1 VGTVS
6 ARVPDALEEE
16 LETDLEDE
24 RLDRSTAI
32 RRLLA
37 EALETWRQER
47 ALERFG
53 AGKRRSVNGVT
64 VAHRRWVPPPDVCRP
79 RRPVH
84 EDDGW
89 TGTEPLV
96 PDRTVRGVAGVIER
110 KRPGRDSQITFRA

>member
-53 AGKRRSVNGVT
+53 AGEVT
-64 VAHRRWVPPPDVCRP
+64 FSMAVELAD
-79 RRPVH
+79 RPVWEFARFV
-84 EDDGW
+84 EDHDA
-89 TGTEPLV
+89 PYV
-96 PDRTVRGVAGVIER
+96 DREKLGSME
-110 KRPGRDSQITFRA
+110 S

>member
-6 ARVPDALEEE
+6 ARVPDELEEE

-32 RRLLA
+32 RRLFA

-53 AGKRRSVNGVT
+53 AG
-64 VAHRRWVPPPDVCRP
+64 
-79 RRPVH
+79 
-84 EDDGW
+84 
-89 TGTEPLV
+89 
-96 PDRTVRGVAGVIER
+96 
-110 KRPGRDSQITFRA
+110 